1 MAWRARTTEILALI
15 FGLFAAFAAHAGD
28 HARLNVIGFSDDGS
42 LFAFE
47 EYGIQ
52 DGSGFPYANRFYINT
67 ADDSFVTGTP
77 IRVRIDEE
85 LTDVSEARNAARDQ
99 AAAAGLPGDETF
111 ADAYAAGVNAI
122 TELSAAPHRM
132 RVNPRPVVPPIDQPL
147 EINLREIPMVATGV
161 CEGILETVTGFEL
174 LQAGLQEGETARL
187 LHRDETVPTSRN
199 CPLGYQIGG
208 IYTFFPDNGP
218 AVMAIMLAVR
228 SFGFEGPDFR
238 WMAVTAPINP

>member
-1 MAWRARTTEILALI
+1 
-15 FGLFAAFAAHAGD
+15 
-28 HARLNVIGFSDDGS
+28 
-42 LFAFE
+42 
-47 EYGIQ
+47 
-52 DGSGFPYANRFYINT
+52 
-67 ADDSFVTGTP
+67 
-77 IRVRIDEE
+77 
-85 LTDVSEARNAARDQ
+85 

-122 TELSAAPHRM
+122 TELSATPHRM

-161 CEGILETVTGFEL
+161 CEGILEAVIGFEL
-174 LQAGLQEGETARL
+174 LQPALQEGETARL

-218 AVMAIMLAVR
+218 AVMATMLTVR